1 MVRFCVVFFLEFKVI
16 EIKSVLISVKGFFKK
31 MIINIYAIFT
41 YCRSCYKAVFL
52 DLLILFLFKI
62 ENVLVSKQITRL
74 FLEAFRTQHTY
85 IYRNPSEYKP
95 IQVVYLQ
102 G

>member
-1 MVRFCVVFFLEFKVI
+1 MVRFCVVFFLEFKLI

-41 YCRSCYKAVFL
+41 YCRSCYKAGSINIVS
-52 DLLILFLFKI
+52 FKI
-62 ENVLVSKQITRL
+62 ENVLLSKQITRL